1 MSFNDSLRH
10 SMRLFIAS
18 DAEWAILR
26 HIARDDEVAVRNAL
40 QQRSPSRLSETE
52 LGQAAT
58 HGSMKVLNMY
68 VDDFYDDFR
77 FCSTL
82 AEMALTS
89 GNFAIF
95 EWGVHRTMDA
105 ALVTDHEA
113 KNGKRTR
120 TDMENPEW
128 KTWFDAVA
136 YMTVVA
142 ARAGQTEALI
152 WMLTGEYKEHFRNP
166 FPEFCLYTEAI
177 NRAQWET
184 VRCMM
189 EHKVEGILSPDTQRV
204 LLALTKE
211 SFVGEDLKAATLV
224 LENAFDKEGA
234 ENKSISLSA
243 NIP

>member
-10 SMRLFIAS
+10 SMQTFIAS
-18 DAEWAILR
+18 DAE
-26 HIARDDEVAVRNAL
+26 NAL
-40 QQRSPSRLSETE
+40 QQRNPPRLSETE

-68 VDDFYDDFR
+68 VDDFYEDFR

-128 KTWFDAVA
+128 KLWFDALA

-166 FPEFCLYTEAI
+166 FPEFCLYTEAT
-177 NRAQWET
+177 NHAQWET

-189 EHKVEGILSPDTQRV
+189 DHNVEGILSPDTQRV

-234 ENKSISLSA
+234 ENKNSSLNA